1 MNAVLCLELYF
12 SLFSLFLLKS
22 PFQVMLK
29 ETFIYI
35 NIIVYASLFLQNA
48 ELISA
53 FLLAGTEARNID
65 DNQST

>member
-53 FLLAGTEARNID
+53 FLLAGTEARKID

>member
-1 MNAVLCLELYF
+1 MTLSF
-12 SLFSLFLLKS
+12 G
-22 PFQVMLK
+22 LK

-53 FLLAGTEARNID
+53 FLIAGTEARNID